1 MSAPRALKSSP
12 SRRHLAVSQVTDQII
27 QTKHTF
33 VIDTPSL
40 PSQVLLLGLLLG
52 SIVGRKPLDNK
63 GLIIECGDPSQLPVS
78 DL

>member
-1 MSAPRALKSSP
+1 MLVPRALKSSP

-27 QTKHTF
+27 SDNDTF
-33 VIDTPSL
+33 VNDTSSL

-63 GLIIECGDPSQLPVS
+63 GLIIEML
-78 DL
+78 